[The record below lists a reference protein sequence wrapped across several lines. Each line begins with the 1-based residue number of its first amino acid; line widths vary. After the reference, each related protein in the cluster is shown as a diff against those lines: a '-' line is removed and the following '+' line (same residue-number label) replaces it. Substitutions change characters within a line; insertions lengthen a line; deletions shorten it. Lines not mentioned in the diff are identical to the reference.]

1 MAIGGAVIA
10 AGSAFASSRAQKKE
24 GDKARKAAELKP
36 FSSSSTFGS
45 AQFTPSG
52 ITSQGGVGADKAGI
66 FDSLTGDFLSQVGG
80 QDIGTFNTLSPEDAQ
95 RQIQGFGAAAQ
106 PFTAAGSNFL
116 GAGQNFL
123 GQLNQFDQGAFVD
136 TQFDRLNQLAAR
148 GEATAAQST
157 AQRLFSGGR
166 LGGDDSASGVAFGD
180 LARAQEEARTS
191 RGIQAI
197 GLGDQRAQL
206 LAGLAGGLTST
217 GVATSIGGQDFANAG
232 VNRFLS
238 SIQGGGAV
246 AGIQSGISGSLLNQ
260 AIQTQGGVVNAQAG
274 ERQAT
279 QDALAGAGINTSAGA
294 NVASVGVAGLNNAG
308 QALSSFGGAI
318 GGALIDRFGSKDSPT
333 GGF

>member
-10 AGSAFASSRAQKKE
+10 AGSAFASDRAKK
-24 GDKARKAAELKP
+24 KAASKAGKAAALKP
-36 FSSSSTFGS
+36 FSSASTFGS

-66 FDSLTGDFLSQVGG
+66 FDALTGDFLSQVGG
-80 QDIGTFNTLSPEDAQ
+80 QNIDTFNALSPEEAQ
-95 RQIQGFGAAAQ
+95 SQIQGLGAQAD
-106 PFTAAGSNFL
+106 PFTQAGGQFL
-116 GAGQNFL
+116 QAGQGFL

-166 LGGDDSASGVAFGD
+166 LGGDDTASGVAFGE
-180 LARAQEEARTS
+180 LARIQEEARTS

-206 LAGLAGGLTST
+206 LAGLAGGLTQT
-217 GVATSIGGQDFANAG
+217 GTQTALGGQDFANAQVG
-232 VNRFLS
+232 RFLS
-238 SIQGGGAV
+238 SIQGAGAT

-260 AIQTQGGVVNAQAG
+260 AIQTQGGVQNAQLG

-279 QDALAGAGINTSAGA
+279 QDALAGAGIQVGAGA
-294 NVASVGVAGLNNAG
+294 NVASTQVAGIGSAGNAL
-308 QALSSFGGAI
+308 ASFGGAL
-318 GGALIDRFGSKDSPT
+318 GGALIKKFG
-333 GGF
+333 